1 MRYRGGDTVA
11 TTMKS
16 MRLSARTI
24 EIIEA
29 QAGETFTQKFEALV
43 TRCMWELPEKEK
55 QLKKVEERL
64 AEKQAEI
71 RNLTLRGQNMA
82 KALRTIADSIDNMKR
97 ACKTI

>member
-1 MRYRGGDTVA
+1 MA

-71 RNLTLRGQNMA
+71 RTLTLRGQNMA
-82 KALRTIADSIDNMKR
+82 KALRTIADSINNMER

>member
-1 MRYRGGDTVA
+1 MA

-16 MRLSARTI
+16 MRLSARAI

-71 RNLTLRGQNMA
+71 RMLTLRGQNMA
-82 KALRTIADSIDNMKR
+82 KALRTIADSIDNMER

>member
-1 MRYRGGDTVA
+1 MA

-82 KALRTIADSIDNMKR
+82 KALRTIADSIDNMER